1 MAHIRGRV
9 SCRVHRAGQ
18 VDLQANDGY
27 FETGP
32 GHASME
38 A

>member
-1 MAHIRGRV
+1 MTPIRGRA

-32 GHASME
+32 GYASME